1 MDAPRGQREHF
12 AEREATFIA
21 ALQQAGGVADGGQYR
36 NDCASTVRRIA
47 EARDVA
53 AARAGE
59 LERALRALA
68 GATRTWDGR
77 LPAGGGQD
85 RDAVRAAVREA
96 DRVLARRGDPGRR

>member
-1 MDAPRGQREHF
+1 MLDWRGVETPCPKC
-12 AEREATFIA
+12 A
-21 ALQQAGGVADGGQYR
+21 VADGGQYR